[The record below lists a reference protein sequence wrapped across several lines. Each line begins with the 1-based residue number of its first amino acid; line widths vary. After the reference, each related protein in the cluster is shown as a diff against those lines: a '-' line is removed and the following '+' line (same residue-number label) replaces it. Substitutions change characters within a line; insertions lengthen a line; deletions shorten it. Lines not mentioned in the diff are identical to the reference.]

1 MEKVRINLINSLD
14 FYNKCLLGNVNE
26 NSLRYGLMQPM
37 KTMWDYLNVPLK
49 TTQPNGYD
57 VVMASEML
65 GIWTP
70 RKSTQQVKDN
80 LPKLIESKI
89 FDEYQEVIL
98 KGIHEFEK
106 IDYSIP
112 LKKIDVNILLGDEE
126 SQEMKVNKGYSGFG
140 GIPGYIMLMVI
151 PNDFNKKRLKSAL
164 AQEFNHNVRF
174 TFEPFNYGD
183 VTVEEYLVLEGL
195 AECFAEEMYGKEL
208 IGPWIADFDKE
219 EMAYSIEVIKEGR
232 KTKGFGEVSA
242 YMFGDGIAKKR
253 GFNPVGL
260 SENAGYTIGYHL
272 IKQYLANSSKS
283 IAEATLTPTEEI
295 IRVSKFFD

>member
-1 MEKVRINLINSLD
+1 MEKIKINLINSLD
-14 FYNKCLLGNVNE
+14 FYDKCLLGNGNE
-26 NSLRYGLMQPM
+26 DSFRYELMQPM

-49 TTQPNGYD
+49 ATQSNGYD
-57 VVMASEML
+57 IVMASEML

-70 RKSTQQVKDN
+70 RKTIQQIKDN
-80 LPKLIESKI
+80 LPELIESKI
-89 FDEYQEVIL
+89 FEEYQEVIS
-98 KGIHEFEK
+98 KGIDEFKK
-106 IDYSIP
+106 IDYFIP
-112 LKKIDVNILLGDEE
+112 LEEIYVNILLGDGD

-140 GIPGYIMLMVI
+140 GIPGYIMLMVV

-164 AQEFNHNVRF
+164 AHEFNHNVRF
-174 TFEPFNYGD
+174 TFEPFNHGD
-183 VTVEEYLVLEGL
+183 VTVEEYIVLEGL

-219 EMAYSIEVIKEGR
+219 EMEYSIEVIKEGR

-242 YMFGDGIAKKR
+242 YMFGDDVAKKR
-253 GFNPVGL
+253 GYSPVGL
-260 SENAGYTIGYHL
+260 SANAGYTIGYHL
-272 IKQYLANSSKS
+272 IKQYLANSNKS

>member
-14 FYNKCLLGNVNE
+14 FYDKCLLGKVSE
-26 NSLRYGLMQPM
+26 NSFRYELMQPM

-49 TTQPNGYD
+49 AAEPNGYD

-70 RKSTQQVKDN
+70 RKSIQQVKDN
-80 LPKLIESKI
+80 LPELIESRI
-89 FDEYQEVIL
+89 FEEYQEVIS
-98 KGIHEFEK
+98 KGIDEFEK
-106 IDYSIP
+106 IGYSIP
-112 LKKIDVNILLGDEE
+112 LEEINVNILLGDED
-126 SQEMKVNKGYSGFG
+126 SQEMEVNKGYSGFG
-140 GIPGYIMLMVI
+140 GIPGYIMLMVV

-164 AQEFNHNVRF
+164 AHEFNHNVRF
-174 TFEPFNYGD
+174 TFEPFNHGD

-208 IGPWIADFDKE
+208 IGPWIEDFDEE
-219 EMAYSIEVIKEGR
+219 EMEYSMEVIKEGR

-242 YMFGDGIAKKR
+242 YMFGDEVAKKQ
-253 GFNPVGL
+253 GYSPVGL
-260 SENAGYTIGYHL
+260 SPNAGYTIGYHL
-272 IKQYLANSSKS
+272 IKQYLANSIKS
-283 IAEATLTPTEEI
+283 IAEATLTSTEEI

>member
-14 FYNKCLLGNVNE
+14 FYEKCLLGNVNE
-26 NSLRYGLMQPM
+26 NSFRYELMQPM

-49 TTQPNGYD
+49 AAQPNGYD

-70 RKSTQQVKDN
+70 RKSIQQVKDN
-80 LPKLIESKI
+80 LPELIESRI
-89 FDEYQEVIL
+89 FDEYQEVIS
-98 KGIHEFEK
+98 KGIDEFEK
-106 IDYSIP
+106 IGYSIP
-112 LKKIDVNILLGDEE
+112 LEEIGVNILLGDED

-140 GIPGYIMLMVI
+140 GIPGYILLMVV

-164 AQEFNHNVRF
+164 AHELNHNVRF
-174 TFEPFNYGD
+174 TFEPFNHGD

-208 IGPWIADFDKE
+208 IGPWIKDFDKE
-219 EMAYSIEVIKEGR
+219 ELEYSIEVIKEGR

-242 YMFGDGIAKKR
+242 YMFGDEVAKKQ
-253 GFNPVGL
+253 GYSPVGL
-260 SENAGYTIGYHL
+260 SENAGYTIGYNL
-272 IKQYLANSSKS
+272 IKKYLTNSNKS

-295 IRVSKFFD
+295 IRDSKFFD